1 MKKRFILCSKKR
13 LLIVLEGFLG
23 KEMYLWRRKLWEIVF
38 RGNLCDLDGVG
49 RQRAM
54 GRPHCRFYPIASG
67 CCKLKDREYPAELVF
82 WLDR

>member
-38 RGNLCDLDGVG
+38 RGNLCDLHGVDGKG
-49 RQRAM
+49 Q
-54 GRPHCRFYPIASG
+54 
-67 CCKLKDREYPAELVF
+67 
-82 WLDR
+82 